1 MEIERRNNQKMMKD
15 ANEEPESWDD
25 WCKYITNVAKRVCG
39 ISKVVIIKKQ
49 HGGGM
54 KK

>member
-1 MEIERRNNQKMMKD
+1 MMRHALKD
-15 ANEEPESWDD
+15 AKEEQESRKN
-25 WCKYITNVAKRVCG
+25 WCKYTINVAKRVCG
-39 ISKVVIIKKQ
+39 ISKMIIIEKQ